1 MDVVHELCG
10 ENKWSARSCL
20 VLQGPLKQS
29 KVALSSTAARKAMF
43 NVQDEEDFKK
53 RVIDSDTPVIVDF
66 HASWCGPCKLLA
78 PRIEKVVAGKGDK
91 VHLAKVDIDDI
102 SDVAL
107 EYGVSAVPS
116 VIAVRNG
123 KVVDKFVGLQ
133 EENRI
138 ESFINGVIAE

>member
-1 MDVVHELCG
+1 MFLRCTLAIPRHILLRQLPTIQNAV
-10 ENKWSARSCL
+10 NI
-20 VLQGPLKQS
+20 
-29 KVALSSTAARKAMF
+29 SSTAANKAMF
-43 NVQDEEDFKK
+43 NVQDEEDFQK
-53 RVIDSDTPVIVDF
+53 RVIDSATPVIVDF

-78 PRIEKVVAGKGDK
+78 PRIEKVIAGKGEK

-107 EYGVSAVPS
+107 KYGVSAVPS
-116 VIAVRNG
+116 VIAIRNG